1 MDYGK
6 YFTDESF
13 WDKVKRYAKKAG
25 RRILEP
31 ALVLYFC
38 MQDDDTPAW
47 AKGVIVSALGYFI
60 LPMDAIPDLTPIVG
74 FGDDL
79 GALTVALSIV
89 AVHIKPE
96 HRDRAKQ
103 RLRQWLGDEGDDVDE
118 LPPESA

>member
-1 MDYGK
+1 MDYAR

-13 WDKVKRYAKKAG
+13 WNKVKRYAKKAG

-60 LPMDAIPDLTPIVG
+60 LPMDAIPDLTPVVG

-79 GALTVALSIV
+79 GVLTVALGIV
-89 AVHIKPE
+89 AVHIKAE

-103 RLRQWLGDEGDDVDE
+103 RLQQWLGDEGDDGDGSA
-118 LPPESA
+118 PESA